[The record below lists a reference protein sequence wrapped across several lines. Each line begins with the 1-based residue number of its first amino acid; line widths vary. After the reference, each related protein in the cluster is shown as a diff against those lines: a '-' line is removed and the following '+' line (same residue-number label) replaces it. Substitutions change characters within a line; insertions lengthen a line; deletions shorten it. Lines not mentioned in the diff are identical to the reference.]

1 MNKRDDFSQ
10 KTIDTLCERVGGKCS
25 NPNCRRE
32 TKGPHSNPQKR
43 VSIGEAAHIT
53 AAAEGGPRYNPDLTP
68 EERSSI
74 ENGIWLCKSCARMI
88 DSDENQYPAELLY
101 TWKSMAEYEQ
111 FCIINQMDN
120 WLKSNVVFESRKNIA
135 CRKAKEALDNLHG
148 ILQYAYEYWKHN
160 FENRHYGSF
169 LENELMEHWVLYEDD
184 LKRIYTFQ
192 EKRVLLNEVLLE
204 YSLDLGPEICQEI
217 NNYCKYLNFSYK
229 SDTCGLY
236 DNYWRCFFEML
247 STCFDI
253 LVGIKNNVDDILYR
267 QYSV

>member
-10 KTIDTLCERVGGKCS
+10 KTINTLCERVGGKCS
-25 NPNCRRE
+25 NPKCRRE
-32 TKGPHSNPQKR
+32 TKGPHSDPQKR
-43 VSIGEAAHIT
+43 ISLGEAAHIT

-74 ENGIWLCKSCARMI
+74 ENGIWLCRSCARMI
-88 DSDENQYPAELLY
+88 DSDEGIYTVELLKS
-101 TWKSMAEYEQ
+101 WKYAAEHEQ

-120 WLKSNVVFESRKNIA
+120 WLKTNAVFENRKNIA

-148 ILQYAYEYWKHN
+148 ILQYAYEYWK
-160 FENRHYGSF
+160 
-169 LENELMEHWVLYEDD
+169 
-184 LKRIYTFQ
+184 
-192 EKRVLLNEVLLE
+192 
-204 YSLDLGPEICQEI
+204 
-217 NNYCKYLNFSYK
+217 FSYK

-267 QYSV
+267 QYSA